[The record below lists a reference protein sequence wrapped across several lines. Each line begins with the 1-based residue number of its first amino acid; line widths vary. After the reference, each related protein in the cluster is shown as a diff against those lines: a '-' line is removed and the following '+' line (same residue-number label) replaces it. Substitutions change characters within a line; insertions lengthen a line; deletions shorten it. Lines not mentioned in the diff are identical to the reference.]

1 MSYFR
6 EFKEFY
12 DCLDI
17 NLLEISYK
25 FKKIQ
30 QKKISNNKEIIGG
43 LVKLIRSD
51 IYALKLFIINS
62 LYIKSH
68 SIAM

>member
-1 MSYFR
+1 MAPVAVT
-6 EFKEFY
+6 
-12 DCLDI
+12 
-17 NLLEISYK
+17 
-25 FKKIQ
+25 
-30 QKKISNNKEIIGG
+30 NNKEIIGG

-51 IYALKLFIINS
+51 IYALKLLIINS